1 MEPNPTFAALASDTA
16 LARATEVLQR
26 NGFGVDTA
34 ENGAQAK
41 EKALTLIPAG
51 AEVMT
56 MTSVTLEAIGLAKHL
71 DESGTY
77 NAIRPKLMKLDWK
90 TQANE
95 MRKLAAAPDWVV
107 GSVHAV
113 TEDGHVLIASN
124 TGSQLAAYAYT
135 GGKILWVVGT
145 QKIVRNTEE
154 GFRRLAEYTFPLEDA
169 RAQKAYGMHSGVNK
183 VLLVNKEIAP
193 GRITILFVKER
204 LGF

>member
-1 MEPNPTFAALASDTA
+1 MEPNPAFATLASDEV
-16 LARATEVLQR
+16 LARTTAALQQ
-26 NGFGVDTA
+26 NGFTVHTVD
-34 ENGAQAK
+34 NGAQAK
-41 EKALTLIPAG
+41 AHALRLIPAG
-51 AEVMT
+51 ADVMT
-56 MTSVTLEAIGLAKHL
+56 MTSVTLDAIGLGQVL
-71 DESGTY
+71 NESGTY

-95 MRKLAAAPDWVV
+95 ARKLAAAPDWVV

-154 GFRRLAEYTFPLEDA
+154 GLRRLAEYAFPLEDE
-169 RAQKAYGMHSGVNK
+169 RAQKAYGMRSGVNK

-193 GRITILFVKER
+193 KRITMLFVKER